1 MIKGYEHK
9 SFGDNVIRGK
19 PTERFPHDLSISVD
33 EAKVHTREIIDRLQF
48 RVCGPV
54 ISDFN
59 EQLLAEELIEVPTR
73 NGHNREWREKNE
85 KAPNEAFDLSVY
97 GYAMKVHLGFDFQRL
112 SAPEYAEEIDEYL
125 ARMGG

>member
-1 MIKGYEHK
+1 MTYPSPWI
-9 SFGDNVIRGK
+9 
-19 PTERFPHDLSISVD
+19 
-33 EAKVHTREIIDRLQF
+33 

-59 EQLLAEELIEVPTR
+59 EQLLAEELVEIPSR

-97 GYAMKVHLGFDFQRL
+97 GYAMKVHLGFEFQRI
-112 SAPEYAEEIDEYL
+112 SMPEYVDEIDGYL
-125 ARMGG
+125 ARMGA